1 MDLLFSVL
9 TKCLP
14 CFPDLSSPSLTVNG
28 TKYKILRL
36 LGEGGFSYVYL
47 VSQKNNANN
56 LYAMKKIRCP
66 YGGNDATYA
75 NAWREVRSYHRFAES
90 KTPYIIHTIDE
101 SVVNESDGSRTFYI
115 LLPYFERS
123 LQDVI
128 NFNVLNSVSMEEEEV
143 LKIFIGVLR
152 GVQAMHK
159 YQKRG
164 SAGGPETDDDENDL
178 MLPDEDDDSY
188 GQATELSELCPYAHR
203 DIKPANVMLS
213 AEGLPVLVDLGS
225 CSKARV
231 TVTSRQQALTL
242 TEFAQEHCTLPY
254 RAPELL
260 DVASNAEITES
271 TDIWSLGG
279 ELMEGWN
286 DCPDIMMQANTSSGS
301 VGSRSKRRTPR
312 AYGSANSSQ
321 SSVATS
327 NVAPVKEYTEEELRQ
342 VKSSIETYVSEGQ
355 FKEEDKAF
363 VNERLL
369 GSFDSLEDGHKQ
381 FVARTAEAVISHQ
394 KKPGQLKTEVLTFMM
409 ANSGVSTWAV
419 GLKKFVEMQ

>member
-1 MDLLFSVL
+1 MVGWTYLHIVLGINPTSADYLNHTITMDLLFLVL

-28 TKYKILRL
+28 TKYRILRL

-47 VSQKNNANN
+47 VSQKNNPNN

-123 LQDVI
+123 LQDVL
-128 NFNVLNSVSMEEEEV
+128 NFNVLNNVSMEEEEV

-152 GVQAMHK
+152 GLQAMHK
-159 YQKRG
+159 YQRRG
-164 SAGGPETDDDENDL
+164 AGGGPETDDDENDL
-178 MLPDEDDDSY
+178 MLPDDDEDSY
-188 GQATELSELCPYAHR
+188 GQATELLELCPYAHR

-213 AEGLPVLVDLGS
+213 AEGLPVLADLGL

-231 TVTSRQQALTL
+231 TVNSRQQALTL

-260 DVASNAEITES
+260 DVASNAEITEA
-271 TDIWSLGG
+271 TDIWSLGCLLYSCCFG
-279 ELMEGWN
+279 LSPFEKLEIEQGANLNLAISQGKYEIPSDLRGFSPELI
-286 DCPDIMMQANTSSGS
+286 DIIKSCLVLN
-301 VGSRSKRRTPR
+301 P
-312 AYGSANSSQ
+312 
-321 SSVATS
+321 
-327 NVAPVKEYTEEELRQ
+327 TERPTVDELLE
-342 VKSSIETYVSEGQ
+342 SCLT
-355 FKEEDKAF
+355 
-363 VNERLL
+363 LL
-369 GSFDSLEDGHKQ
+369 H
-381 FVARTAEAVISHQ
+381 RI
-394 KKPGQLKTEVLTFMM
+394 
-409 ANSGVSTWAV
+409 
-419 GLKKFVEMQ
+419 

>member
-28 TKYKILRL
+28 TKYRILRL

-47 VSQKNNANN
+47 VSQKNNSNN

-66 YGGNDATYA
+66 YGANDATFA

-159 YQKRG
+159 YQRRG
-164 SAGGPETDDDENDL
+164 SGAGPETDEDENDM
-178 MLPDEDDDSY
+178 MLPDGDDDSLHE
-188 GQATELSELCPYAHR
+188 ATELLELCPYAHR

-225 CSKARV
+225 CAKARV
-231 TVTSRQQALTL
+231 NVTSRQQALTL

-260 DVASNAEITES
+260 DVASNANITEL
-271 TDIWSLGG
+271 TDIWSLGCLLYSCCFG
-279 ELMEGWN
+279 FSPFEKLEIEQGANLNLAISQAKYEIPNDLRGFSPELM
-286 DCPDIMMQANTSSGS
+286 DIITSCL
-301 VGSRSKRRTPR
+301 VLDPTQRPT
-312 AYGSANSSQ
+312 
-321 SSVATS
+321 VD
-327 NVAPVKEYTEEELRQ
+327 ELLE
-342 VKSSIETYVSEGQ
+342 SCLT
-355 FKEEDKAF
+355 
-363 VNERLL
+363 LL
-369 GSFDSLEDGHKQ
+369 H
-381 FVARTAEAVISHQ
+381 RI
-394 KKPGQLKTEVLTFMM
+394 
-409 ANSGVSTWAV
+409 
-419 GLKKFVEMQ
+419 

>member
-1 MDLLFSVL
+1 MIDLFCQSDLLWALFRGILTRLPMSDLHIHPPPYHWHCVLIHQLTATSKMDLVFSIL

-14 CFPDLSSPSLTVNG
+14 CFPDLLSPSITVNG
-28 TKYKILRL
+28 TKYRILRL

-47 VSQKNNANN
+47 VSQKNNPGN

-66 YGGNDATYA
+66 YGGNDATFA
-75 NAWREVRSYHRFAES
+75 NALREVRNYHRFAES

-101 SVVNESDGSRTFYI
+101 SVVNEKDGSKTFYI

-128 NFNVLNSVSMEEEEV
+128 NFNVLNNVSMEQEEV

-152 GVQAMHK
+152 GVQKMHK

-164 SAGGPETDDDENDL
+164 SGTGPETDDDENDM
-178 MLPDEDDDSY
+178 MLPEDDEESIS
-188 GQATELSELCPYAHR
+188 QATELLELCPYAHR

-231 TVTSRQQALTL
+231 NVTSRQQALSL

-260 DVASNAEITES
+260 DVPSNAKITEL
-271 TDIWSLGG
+271 TDIWSLGCLLYSCCFG
-279 ELMEGWN
+279 FSPFEKLEIEQGANLNLAISQAKYEIPSDLRGFLPELMDVIKSCLVLE
-286 DCPDIMMQANTSSGS
+286 A
-301 VGSRSKRRTPR
+301 SKRPT
-312 AYGSANSSQ
+312 
-321 SSVATS
+321 VD
-327 NVAPVKEYTEEELRQ
+327 EL
-342 VKSSIETYVSEGQ
+342 IETCL
-355 FKEEDKAF
+355 
-363 VNERLL
+363 NLL
-369 GSFDSLEDGHKQ
+369 H
-381 FVARTAEAVISHQ
+381 
-394 KKPGQLKTEVLTFMM
+394 
-409 ANSGVSTWAV
+409 
-419 GLKKFVEMQ
+419 